1 VVGEQQ
7 GTAVAKVRGFRLLAA
22 ATRDE
27 RAAFDQI
34 LDELE
39 GCRLCLEA
47 MVTFGFFVAGG
58 MATTVA
64 HGNKALAIQQ
74 AEKRLKQ
81 SVDEA
86 QRQM

>member
-1 VVGEQQ
+1 M
-7 GTAVAKVRGFRLLAA
+7 AVAKVRGFRLLAA
-22 ATRDE
+22 AIRDE
-27 RAAFDQI
+27 GAAIDQI

-39 GCRLCLEA
+39 GCPLCLRG
-47 MVTFGFFVAGG
+47 MVTFGVFAAAG

-64 HGNKALAIQQ
+64 HENRALAIQQ
-74 AEKRLKQ
+74 AEKLLKQ